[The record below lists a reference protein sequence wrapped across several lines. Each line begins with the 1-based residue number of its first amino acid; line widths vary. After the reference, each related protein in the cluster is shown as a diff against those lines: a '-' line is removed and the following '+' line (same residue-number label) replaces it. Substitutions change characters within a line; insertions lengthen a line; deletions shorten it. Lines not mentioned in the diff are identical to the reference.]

1 MSVVIDRNDSI
12 VVGGGGIDEDLDLF
26 EGIAFIARA
35 VVAATVAASFS
46 F

>member
-1 MSVVIDRNDSI
+1 MSVVIDRNDGI
-12 VVGGGGIDEDLDLF
+12 VVGGGIDEDLDLF